1 MCTGLWHSAEKRL
14 SIVLRGKVGTIAS
27 LHKIKTEYYRGTVAL
42 CRKTIKYRF
51 ERKGRNYRKPTQNK
65 N

>member
-14 SIVLRGKVGTIAS
+14 SIVLRGKVGTTAS

-51 ERKGRNYRKPTQNK
+51 ER
-65 N
+65 